1 MAELTNKFHVKSGD
15 TIHECICYTL
25 QDEATPKTVQ
35 GATGSAWEIKNN
47 DVTCYLGLWP
57 VTATNTSE
65 YSTPLTI
72 KKNNVEYYVQTKVLN
87 YFTVTITQSEHQTI
101 KVTCGGQ
108 EHTSTFQALAGSQYT
123 VTVTPETGYVAGAP
137 SSQSGYV
144 NSNLTISSSPASKNQ
159 YLITI
164 QQSANQT
171 ITVRV
176 NNTTDYTSNFTA
188 NHGDTYTASIKANE
202 GYTAGTL
209 NSASGTITGTLTIS
223 ATAAEIIKC
232 TITVTQPAN
241 GRIEVNGQT
250 GTSFAINYGTSTKIE
265 AIANEGY
272 VVEALYLDE
281 V

>member
-1 MAELTNKFHVKSGD
+1 VAELVNKFHVKQD
-15 TIHECICYTL
+15 EQVYECTCYTL
-25 QDEATPKTVQ
+25 EDEATPKTVE
-35 GATGSAWEIKNN
+35 GGSTWEIKNN
-47 DVTCYLGLWP
+47 GVVCYLGLWP
-57 VTATNTSE
+57 KASDSVSE

-87 YFTVTITQSEHQTI
+87 YFTVTITQSSNQTI
-101 KVTCGGQ
+101 KVTCGG
-108 EHTSTFQALAGSQYT
+108 ETYTETFQALAGSQYT
-123 VTVTPETGYVAGAP
+123 VVVEPAKGYTAGAP
-137 SSQSGYV
+137 TSSTGYV
-144 NSNLTISSSPASKNQ
+144 NSNITISASPASKKQ

-202 GYTAGTL
+202 GYTAGKL
-209 NSASGTITGTLTIS
+209 SSASGTITGALTIS

-241 GRIEVNGQT
+241 GRIEVNSKT

-265 AIANEGY
+265 AIANSGY
-272 VVEALYLDE
+272 VVDALYVDP